1 MTDENR
7 TDIPPPPTATERP
20 DALSLALNYLPL
32 LQLCGGVAV
41 CSAASAQWSV
51 RGALMLAWI
60 YLLPP
65 LVSRLSLALW
75 GRPDG
80 RVHTDHRSY
89 RVWWFLTQW
98 QMVFNRLPALE
109 ELLRLV
115 PGLYAAWIWLWGG
128 SLSPFSFVGPGVIVT
143 DRYLLDVRR
152 GAVLGMKSAL
162 IGHTAV
168 RDDDGRFVVI
178 LAAPVVERDAILSGG
193 AAIGPGAVVHAGHR
207 LPAGQRLA
215 PYSEWPRRLRKTEEP
230 T

>member
-1 MTDENR
+1 MTEENR
-7 TDIPPPPTATERP
+7 TDPPAPAPVERP

-41 CSAASAQWSV
+41 CSAASAQWPV

-75 GRPDG
+75 GRPGG
-80 RVHTDHRSY
+80 RVHADSRDY

-128 SLSPFSFVGPGVIVT
+128 SLSPFSFVGPGLIVT

-168 RDDDGRFVVI
+168 REEDGRFVVI
-178 LAAPVVERDAILSGG
+178 LAAPVVERDAMLSGG
-193 AAIGPGAVVHAGHR
+193 AAIGPGAVLRAGHR